1 MHTRETI
8 ETGSAWAVSLSPSL
22 ATNFTNGVKKE
33 KTDGLGLKSGP
44 VNRPVVYRFGNP
56 PDR

>member
-33 KTDGLGLKSGP
+33 TAG
-44 VNRPVVYRFGNP
+44 
-56 PDR
+56 